1 MRAAGLTSRR
11 IMRPRYRCPSP
22 TVSLM
27 LRLTAIAVLLGFV
40 GPAQAEDKKVTITFL
55 GGAKKVPLEG
65 LKVTI
70 RKHTGDWTKDHEA
83 KPLTDGKTENGGTAR
98 FTLAD
103 GYYYVEITSD
113 KELPYLDIPVGYKDY
128 PGSYDRF
135 IKVGKETS
143 FEFNLADAC
152 KLTIRAVDADTGEDI
167 PGVSFQMLSPTAES
181 GGAVVGDNLGV
192 DRKKQGEE
200 TTDKDGYL
208 VRHMGPWE
216 GYTYFAWPTPKGYVT
231 VGDLEVTIPTP
242 LGTAKAEHV
251 FKFKKK

>member
-27 LRLTAIAVLLGFV
+27 LRLTAIAVLLGLAV
-40 GPAQAEDKKVTITFL
+40 PAQAEDKKVTITFL
-55 GGAKKVPLEG
+55 GGAKKVPLDG

-83 KPLTDGKTENGGTAR
+83 KPLTDAKTDRDGTAR
-98 FTLAD
+98 FALAD
-103 GYYYVEITSD
+103 GYYYVQIDSG
-113 KELPYLDIPVGYKDY
+113 KELPYLEIPVGYKGS

-135 IKVGKETS
+135 IRVGEETA

-152 KLTIRAVDADTGEDI
+152 KLTLRAVDAGTGKGI
-167 PGVSFQMLSPTAES
+167 PGVGFEMLSPTAES
-181 GGAVVGDNLGV
+181 GGAVVGDNLGA

-200 TTDKDGYL
+200 VTDRDGY
-208 VRHMGPWE
+208 
-216 GYTYFAWPTPKGYVT
+216 
-231 VGDLEVTIPTP
+231 
-242 LGTAKAEHV
+242 
-251 FKFKKK
+251 